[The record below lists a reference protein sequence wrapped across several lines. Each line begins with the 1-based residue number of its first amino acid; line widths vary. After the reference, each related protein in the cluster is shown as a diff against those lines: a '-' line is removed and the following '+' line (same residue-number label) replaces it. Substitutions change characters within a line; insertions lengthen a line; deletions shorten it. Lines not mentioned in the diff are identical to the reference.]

1 MTTINTYQTTGNTVI
16 PSTVSCSME
25 SGIGIHVNGL
35 SDGQVKEMLLRVAT
49 ALNHTGYHFP
59 GKKITIDISPRTAH
73 SDGRL
78 LDLPVAI
85 AVLAETGVIKAPED
99 IFIAGSLGLSAET
112 TDCGNLKDI
121 FAVHSSRHDRTPLI
135 IPHTYDVPETNVR
148 HVRSLTE
155 TIALAAA
162 RKERRTFH
170 ILTNNDDAVN
180 HYMRIRDMKDKDL
193 EAFREYADNAVVIT
207 VNLHNANDIYEVL
220 HALDTAGVGCA
231 LINEGDAETLRDILD
246 D

>member
-1 MTTINTYQTTGNTVI
+1 
-16 PSTVSCSME
+16 ME

-59 GKKITIDISPRTAH
+59 GKKITVDISPRTAH

-85 AVLAETGVIKAPED
+85 AVLAETGVIKAPENF
-99 IFIAGSLGLSAET
+99 FIAGSLGLSAET
-112 TDCGNLKDI
+112 TDSGNLRHI
-121 FAVHSSRHDRTPLI
+121 FVVHSSTHGDTPLI
-135 IPHTYDVPETNVR
+135 IPHTYDVPESNVR
-148 HVRSLTE
+148 FVHSLTE
-155 TIALAAA
+155 AIALAAA

-180 HYMRIRDMKDKDL
+180 HYMRIRDKKDKDL
-193 EAFREYADNAVVIT
+193 GAFSMYADTAVIIT
-207 VNLHNANDIYEVL
+207 VNLRDANDIHEVL
-220 HALDTAGVGCA
+220 HALDTAGAGCA